1 MFCPHF
7 SMLYGAVNSKL
18 VLTEIDKLHIKK
30 YQPASPTGLIME
42 GECDGRKNPVSKFY
56 HMQYK

>member
-1 MFCPHF
+1 
-7 SMLYGAVNSKL
+7 MLYGAMNSKL
-18 VLTEIDKLHIKK
+18 VLTEIDKLCIKK

-42 GECDGRKNPVSKFY
+42 GEYDGRKNPVLKFY